1 VRDDKGEFS
10 IDQERLNCTVKT
22 AMRML
27 DNVIDI
33 NFYAVGKAR
42 NSNLSHRPVGLGVMG
57 FQDTLHALKIPYC
70 SDEAVEFADKSMEM
84 ISYFAYSASSELA
97 EERGPYE
104 TFKGSLWDQGILP
117 LDSLKLLEQERG
129 RKVDVDKNSQLDWE
143 VLKRKIK
150 KNGIRNSNCVALAPT
165 ATISNIVGVSASIE
179 PTFQNLYVKSNLS
192 GEFTMVS
199 EMMVRDLKRV
209 GLWDEVMVA
218 DLKYFDGSLAK
229 IDRVPAEIKKLYA
242 TAFEIDPMWIIDC
255 AARRQKWIDQAQSL
269 NIYLSGVSGKKIDEI
284 YKAAWLKG
292 LKTTYYLRTMGATHV
307 EKSTT
312 NSRELNAVKD
322 ESIQSSDSKNVC
334 SITDPGCEACQ

>member
-1 VRDDKGEFS
+1 
-10 IDQERLNCTVKT
+10 
-22 AMRML
+22 M
-27 DNVIDI
+27 
-33 NFYAVGKAR
+33 
-42 NSNLSHRPVGLGVMG
+42 P
-57 FQDTLHALKIPYC
+57 KIPYC

-84 ISYFAYSASSELA
+84 ISYYAYSASSELA
-97 EERGPYE
+97 EERGSYE

-117 LDSLKLLEQERG
+117 LDSLRILEQERG
-129 RKVDVDKNSQLDWE
+129 RKIVVDKSSLLDWE
-143 VLKRKIK
+143 ALKKKIK

-255 AARRQKWIDQAQSL
+255 AARSEMD
-269 NIYLSGVSGKKIDEI
+269 
-284 YKAAWLKG
+284 
-292 LKTTYYLRTMGATHV
+292 
-307 EKSTT
+307 
-312 NSRELNAVKD
+312 
-322 ESIQSSDSKNVC
+322 
-334 SITDPGCEACQ
+334 